1 MKYSPNSV
9 WVNNFRFIKIKYHLL
24 KNEEMEIYM
33 KLSVFY
39 EHIVEAAQQ
48 ESKSI
53 SEICKMASSFGIE
66 GVEIENK
73 RLWENKEGVLSN
85 LKEGNLEI
93 SCMYGFFDFSHSDD
107 LKPGFEMVDLA
118 DELKIKKIMLIP
130 GFLKDFEFLPI
141 IYKQKVDKMIDM
153 LQKICIYAKEKNI
166 MVVLEDFDDKIAP
179 FATAKQL
186 TYFYENIPELY
197 CAFDTGNF
205 LYSEE
210 HALEVLPMFIDN
222 IGHVHCKD
230 RSFAVKEGETPKAT
244 IKGRDMYSAAVGSG
258 VIPMKEI
265 VSQILKKGY
274 DDYFAIEHFGSM
286 NQLKDME
293 LSANWFKENF

>member
-1 MKYSPNSV
+1 
-9 WVNNFRFIKIKYHLL
+9 
-24 KNEEMEIYM
+24 M

-39 EHIVEAAQQ
+39 EHIIEAAKQ
-48 ESKSI
+48 ENKSI
-53 SEICKMASSFGIE
+53 SEICKLASSFGIK

-73 RLWENKEGVLSN
+73 RLFEDKKGVLSN

-107 LKPGFEMVDLA
+107 LNPGFEMVDLA
-118 DELKIKKIMLIP
+118 DELGIQKIMLIP
-130 GFLKDFEFLPI
+130 GFLEDFEFLPI
-141 IYKQKVDKMIDM
+141 VYKQKVDKMIDM
-153 LQKICIYAKEKNI
+153 LKKVCIYAKEKDI

-210 HALEVLPMFIDN
+210 EALEVLPLFIDN

-230 RSFAVKEGETPKAT
+230 RSFDIKEGEIPKAT
-244 IKGRDMYSAAVGSG
+244 IKGRNMYSAPVGNG

-265 VSQILKKGY
+265 VNRILAKGY
-274 DDYFAIEHFGSM
+274 HDYFAIEHFGSLY
-286 NQLKDME
+286 QLKDME
-293 LSANWFKENF
+293 LSADWFRNNFNL

>member
-1 MKYSPNSV
+1 
-9 WVNNFRFIKIKYHLL
+9 
-24 KNEEMEIYM
+24 M

-39 EHIVEAAQQ
+39 EHILEAALQ
-48 ESKSI
+48 ENKSVA
-53 SEICKMASSFGIE
+53 EICKMASSFGIK

-73 RLWENKEGVLSN
+73 RLTEDKEGVLSN
-85 LKEGNLEI
+85 LNAGNLEI

-107 LKPGFEMVDLA
+107 LAPGLHMVDLA
-118 DELKIKKIMLIP
+118 EELHIKKIMLIP
-130 GFLKDFEFLPI
+130 GFLKKVEFLPI
-141 IYKQKVDKMIDM
+141 IYKYKVDNMVSK
-153 LQKICIYAKEKNI
+153 LKKVCTYAKEKNI

-179 FATAKQL
+179 FATSKQMQ
-186 TYFYENIPELY
+186 YFYENIAELK

-210 HALEVLPMFIDN
+210 DALEVLPKFIHN

-230 RSFAVKEGETPKAT
+230 RSFTVKKGETPKIT
-244 IKGRDMYSAAVGSG
+244 VKGRSMYSAAVGSG

-265 VSQILKKGY
+265 VQTILDEGY

-286 NQLKDME
+286 NQLVDME
-293 LSANWFKENF
+293 KSANWFQNQYGQMIER

>member
-1 MKYSPNSV
+1 
-9 WVNNFRFIKIKYHLL
+9 
-24 KNEEMEIYM
+24 M

-39 EHIVEAAQQ
+39 EHIIEAAQQ
-48 ESKSI
+48 ENKSI
-53 SEICKMASSFGIE
+53 SEICRMVSSFGIE

-73 RLWENKEGVLSN
+73 RLLEDKKGVLDYLSA
-85 LKEGNLEI
+85 GNLEI

-107 LKPGFEMVDLA
+107 ITPGLEMVNLA
-118 DELKIKKIMLIP
+118 DELHIKKIMLIP
-130 GFLKDFEFLPI
+130 GFLTKIEFLPV
-141 IYKQKVDKMIDM
+141 IYKYKVDKMISK
-153 LQKICIYAKEKNI
+153 LKKVVAYAKEKNI
-166 MVVLEDFDDKIAP
+166 MVVLEDFDGNTAP

-186 TYFYENIPELY
+186 TYFYKNIPDLY

-210 HALEVLPMFIDN
+210 NALEVLPMFIDH

-230 RSFAVKEGETPKAT
+230 RSFTVKEGETPKAT

-265 VSQILKKGY
+265 VEQILAKGY
-274 DDYFAIEHFGSM
+274 HDYFAIEHFGSI

-293 LSANWFKENF
+293 LSAKWFQEVF

>member
-1 MKYSPNSV
+1 
-9 WVNNFRFIKIKYHLL
+9 
-24 KNEEMEIYM
+24 M

-48 ESKSI
+48 ENKTV
-53 SEICKMASSFGIE
+53 SEICKIASSFGIK
-66 GVEIENK
+66 GVEIENT
-73 RLWENKEGVLSN
+73 RLLKEKENVLNN
-85 LKEGNLEI
+85 LGEGNLEI
-93 SCMYGFFDFSHSDD
+93 SCMYGFFDFAHTED
-107 LKPGFEMVDLA
+107 LTSGFEMVNLA
-118 DELKIKKIMLIP
+118 DELHIKKIMLIP
-130 GFLKDFEFLPI
+130 GFLKDAEFLPI
-141 IYKQKVDKMIDM
+141 VYKQKVDKMVDK
-153 LQKICIYAKEKNI
+153 LRQVCDYAEEKNI

-186 TYFYENIPELY
+186 EYFYQNITKLH

-210 HALEVLPMFIDN
+210 DALEVLPLFIDN

-230 RSFAVKEGETPKAT
+230 RSFTVKEGEVPKAT

-265 VSQILKKGY
+265 VNQILEKGY
-274 DDYFAIEHFGSM
+274 DDYFAIEHFGSTQ
-286 NQLKDME
+286 QLQDME
-293 LSANWFKENF
+293 SSVKWFRDNF

>member
-1 MKYSPNSV
+1 
-9 WVNNFRFIKIKYHLL
+9 
-24 KNEEMEIYM
+24 M

-39 EHIVEAAQQ
+39 EHIIEAAKQ
-48 ESKSI
+48 ENKSI
-53 SEICKMASSFGIE
+53 SEICKLASSFGIK

-73 RLWENKEGVLSN
+73 RLFEDNKGVLSN

-107 LKPGFEMVDLA
+107 LNPGFKMVDLA
-118 DELKIKKIMLIP
+118 DELGIKKIMLIP
-130 GFLKDFEFLPI
+130 GFLEDFEFLSI

-153 LQKICIYAKEKNI
+153 LKKVCIYAKEKDI

-210 HALEVLPMFIDN
+210 DALEVLPLFTFTLY
-222 IGHVHCKD
+222 
-230 RSFAVKEGETPKAT
+230 RRF
-244 IKGRDMYSAAVGSG
+244 
-258 VIPMKEI
+258 
-265 VSQILKKGY
+265 
-274 DDYFAIEHFGSM
+274 
-286 NQLKDME
+286 
-293 LSANWFKENF
+293 